1 MLFFLHCGLIKETEK
16 WWPVEKVGSWED
28 TEEMVA
34 VLLAASSPM
43 IVRIVMMT
51 PIIRDKGDDYGVG
64 GAHYDIFK
72 MFESV

>member
-1 MLFFLHCGLIKETEK
+1 MWTDQGNGREK

-64 GAHYDIFK
+64 GAHDDIFEI
-72 MFESV
+72 FESV

>member
-1 MLFFLHCGLIKETEK
+1 M
-16 WWPVEKVGSWED
+16 
-28 TEEMVA
+28 A

-43 IVRIVMMT
+43 IVRIVMMM

-64 GAHYDIFK
+64 GAHDDIFE